1 MASKA
6 ERDRFRR
13 EDYGEAAEI
22 VRGCGSVAAAV
33 QRLLE
38 RSRPPETPVDMA
50 EQRRLGEERRSVRS
64 QLREAGQY
72 LQQDRARSH
81 AVGHRDTDLYA
92 AMCDRGQWLGQV
104 AGRALRLGLTRRQIA
119 DAAGVTRPT
128 LQKWIVRSAVSA
140 ESTPEPNHKTGPS

>member
-6 ERDRFRR
+6 ERDRFRHQ
-13 EDYGEAAEI
+13 DYGEAAEI
-22 VRGCGSVAAAV
+22 IRGCGSVAAAV

-72 LQQDRARSH
+72 LERDRARSH
-81 AVGHRDTDLYA
+81 AVGHRDTELYA

-119 DAAGVTRPT
+119 DAAGVNRAT
-128 LQKWIVRSAVSA
+128 LQRWIVRSATEQHTHKE
-140 ESTPEPNHKTGPS
+140 ES